1 MSFGERMGKIT
12 RGLDPLSPLDE
23 KVLRSAKR
31 QFPRISGEVNGDCI
45 YVYEEEE
52 KPALE
57 TLRHE
62 FLDYAISQAIEPYKE
77 IANRLILM
85 MNDGAYRRKEKL
97 VEALSQ
103 LMNE

>member
-1 MSFGERMGKIT
+1 MNPSERRSPERER
-12 RGLDPLSPLDE
+12 RGWRGVSPRL
-23 KVLRSAKR
+23 
-31 QFPRISGEVNGDCI
+31 SGEVNGDCI

-62 FLDYAISQAIEPYKE
+62 FLDYAISQTIEPYKE